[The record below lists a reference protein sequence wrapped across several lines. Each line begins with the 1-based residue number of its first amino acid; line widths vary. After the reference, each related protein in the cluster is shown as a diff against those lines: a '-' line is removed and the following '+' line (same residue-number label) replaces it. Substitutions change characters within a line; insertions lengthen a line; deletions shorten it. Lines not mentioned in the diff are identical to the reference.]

1 MRHFAIAASGGARR
15 LTRVGDGIEMA
26 CMGDAPADHA
36 ANQPVDV
43 ALCIGHDALAR
54 LRPVIR
60 HLCVG
65 LVDHNAKVR
74 LIAASTEAAPLESLG
89 PIHVY
94 IHERLV
100 WPLRR
105 GRFKAIVQFLSP
117 KPPSI
122 VYGMACDSYELAGA
136 LASEFDVDLALH
148 LTAARDVDS
157 VVSEVALASAH
168 RIVASDRILELLRER
183 EGASDAKQTLVRP
196 GVLRGSET
204 TCFRTEDGIAS
215 LVCTAP
221 LEESY
226 GVELVIAAAQII
238 RDRHHALCTFLL
250 GEGRAEPAL
259 RSAVR
264 SRTLS
269 TEVTF
274 ARPVAEPIDILRG
287 TDMLVLAPG
296 EEDISA
302 RPLQAMANGTAVIAF
317 DGGVADYLRD
327 GETAVICKERTASAL
342 ANAIESLLL
351 DHEYAHRLVK
361 SARDYVVL
369 HHPMSGMADKTMD
382 ILRGITVQRQT
393 FPMRR

>member
-1 MRHFAIAASGGARR
+1 
-15 LTRVGDGIEMA
+15 
-26 CMGDAPADHA
+26 MGDAPADQA
-36 ANQPVDV
+36 TNQPVDV

-54 LRPVIR
+54 LRPVVR

-65 LVDHNAKVR
+65 LVEHTANVR

-89 PIHVY
+89 PVHVFV
-94 IHERLV
+94 HERLV

-105 GRFKAIVQFLSP
+105 SRFKAIVRFLSP
-117 KPPSI
+117 KPPTI
-122 VYGMACDSYELAGA
+122 VYGMASDSYTLANA
-136 LASEFDVDLALH
+136 LATEFDVDLALH
-148 LTAARDVDS
+148 LTAARDIDS
-157 VVSEVALASAH
+157 VVSDVDLASAH
-168 RIVASDRILELLRER
+168 RIVSSDRLMELLQQR
-183 EGASDAKQTLVRP
+183 EGAGDAKQTLIRP

-204 TCFRTEDGIAS
+204 TCFLTEDGIPS

-226 GVELVIAAAQII
+226 GVEQVIAAAQIV
-238 RDRHHALCTFLL
+238 RDRRHPLRTFLL

-259 RSAVR
+259 RTAVR
-264 SRTLS
+264 SRSLS

-287 TDMLVLAPG
+287 ADMLVLAPG

-327 GETAVICKERTASAL
+327 GETAVICKARTASAL
-342 ANAIESLLL
+342 ADAIESLLL
-351 DHEYAHRLVK
+351 DHDYAHRLVK
-361 SARDYVVL
+361 SARDYVIQ

-382 ILRGITVQRQT
+382 VLRGITVKRQT
-393 FPMRR
+393 FRMRR